1 MKKLVTLIIFI
12 SLVLNASIAYSS
24 DFDVIIV
31 RNDLAYDYTLAQ
43 AYAYKY
49 KVPIVSTSSNELDK
63 TAEELLIGYKELGY
77 ERVAIIG
84 GYDAISFA
92 VQQKLEN
99 MGFITNRFSEVDRYS
114 TSAAIAMFMFGKAD
128 SVVLVNGESQKAL
141 LLAQRVAINLE
152 APILYVKKNKIP
164 ESVLYALNFV
174 EARDVYVI
182 DYEINESI
190 YDQLRGF
197 NVHRIRSL
205 EEVSNKNG
213 YIIFTLFA
221 IPFLILLLYA
231 VYKVAGR
238 KKEEIIFEILTED
251 EEKIVKVIMEHGGS
265 IRQDKLPELTNFSKP
280 KISRILSSLAER
292 GIIEKKPYKKT
303 QIIYLKR
310 NLKKK
315 E

>member
-1 MKKLVTLIIFI
+1 MLILLILLQI
-12 SLVLNASIAYSS
+12 SLNIVYAS
-24 DFDVIIV
+24 DFDVIVV

-84 GYDAISFA
+84 GYNAISFS

-128 SVVLVNGESQKAL
+128 NAVLVNGESQKAL
-141 LLAQRVAINLE
+141 LLAQRIAINLE
-152 APILYVKKNKIP
+152 APILYIKKNKIP
-164 ESVLYALNFV
+164 DSVLYALNFI
-174 EARDVYVI
+174 EARNVYVI
-182 DYEINESI
+182 DYEINGNI
-190 YDQLRGF
+190 YNELKGF
-197 NVHRIRSL
+197 NVYKVKSL
-205 EEVSNKNG
+205 NDISQKGTDEILV
-213 YIIFTLFA
+213 FVLFMV
-221 IPFLILLLYA
+221 PFILLLIYA
-231 VYKVAGR
+231 LYGKIVK
-238 KKEEIIFEILTED
+238 KKEEIILEILTED
-251 EEKIVKVIMEHGGS
+251 EEKVVKVIMEHGGS

-303 QIIYLKR
+303 QIVYLKR
-310 NLKKK
+310 NFRKKG
-315 E
+315 